1 MTERQSSFVES
12 GLLRAM
18 SEDVAVTIIG
28 KGRTSAG
35 VSEPHR
41 AQRLRWRRMH
51 TPLRSAPCP
60 ILPMALVTKEW
71 L

>member
-1 MTERQSSFVES
+1 
-12 GLLRAM
+12 M

-28 KGRTSAG
+28 KGGQVPAFLSRI
-35 VSEPHR
+35 